1 MKLSVYPSIN
11 NQNNLVKKGD
21 KAMKRNLY
29 IILAIILMASFT
41 LAAAGGRGVHIKGI
55 ISAIDPETQIIIVNN
70 IQVQVTQSTK
80 ICEYFDGT
88 TCTPITFADLEVGNR
103 VNITGQYSLSILY
116 ANKIVVH

>member
-1 MKLSVYPSIN
+1 MKLSVYPSFN
-11 NQNNLVKKGD
+11 NQSKRIKKGE

-29 IILAIILMASFT
+29 IILAIMLMASFT
-41 LAAAGGRGVHIKGI
+41 LAAAGGRSTHIKGVI
-55 ISAIDPETQIIIVNN
+55 AAIDPETQIIIVNN

-88 TCTPITFADLEVGNR
+88 TCTSISFSDLGVGDR
-103 VNITGQYSLSILY
+103 VNVTGQYSLNILY